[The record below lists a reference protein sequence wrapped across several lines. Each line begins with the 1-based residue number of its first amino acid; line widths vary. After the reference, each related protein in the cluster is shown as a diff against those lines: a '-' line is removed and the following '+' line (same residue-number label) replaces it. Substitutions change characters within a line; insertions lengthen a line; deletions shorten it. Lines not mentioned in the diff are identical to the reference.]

1 MERTEAS
8 VKVYR
13 SVKELPKVLEPGRYV
28 VEGIEVEIHEPV
40 GREELAYQL
49 RKTRELVEKYGCD
62 GWV

>member
-28 VEGIEVEIHEPV
+28 VEGIEVEIHEPC
-40 GREELAYQL
+40 REGGAGLSAPEDAGA
-49 RKTRELVEKYGCD
+49 RGEV
-62 GWV
+62 WV